1 MPLYEYKCAN
11 CGKKFEVI
19 QKFSDAPLTKH
30 EECGSGPVER
40 LISVSALQFKG
51 SGWYVNDYAKN
62 GGGIWLQ
69 YGAGKRKAKWGRQ
82 PSVMLWVGRLERS
95 PRAATRKLSPFRC
108 SLEQIFHVG
117 RLTIPAAQAYIEP
130 LGRAAA

>member
-19 QKFSDAPLTKH
+19 QKFSDLPLARH

-62 GGGIWLQ
+62 GGTS
-69 YGAGKRKAKWGRQ
+69 KDKESKESKEKSSESAKSEG
-82 PSVMLWVGRLERS
+82 SGETKS
-95 PRAATRKLSPFRC
+95 AESTTKTES
-108 SLEQIFHVG
+108 SK
-117 RLTIPAAQAYIEP
+117 PAAPAPSTSTSEK
-130 LGRAAA
+130 

>member
-1 MPLYEYKCAN
+1 MPLYEYKCAH

-19 QKFSDAPLTKH
+19 QKFADLPLTMH

-62 GGGIWLQ
+62 GGGSSKDSRESKDSKDS
-69 YGAGKRKAKWGRQ
+69 GSTEKSGSESAKSEG
-82 PSVMLWVGRLERS
+82 SSES
-95 PRAATRKLSPFRC
+95 KTSESSTKTESAK
-108 SLEQIFHVG
+108 
-117 RLTIPAAQAYIEP
+117 PAAPAP
-130 LGRAAA
+130 STSSSDK

>member
-11 CGKKFEVI
+11 CGKKFEKI
-19 QKFSDAPLTKH
+19 QKFSDAPLTVH

-62 GGGIWLQ
+62 GGSSKESSRDSKESSKEKSSSE
-69 YGAGKRKAKWGRQ
+69 ATKTESSSESKPAESSSKSESSTPATPA
-82 PSVMLWVGRLERS
+82 PSTS
-95 PRAATRKLSPFRC
+95 SSDK
-108 SLEQIFHVG
+108 
-117 RLTIPAAQAYIEP
+117 
-130 LGRAAA
+130 